1 MAEIK
6 FHKAEALPSSLTT
19 AHDGIWF
26 IQEGGTFKPIIV
38 SGGFDFPLNYDDA
51 TGNYTA
57 GDGIDITDD
66 EISVKQA
73 TDLEIGGTKIWK
85 GTQAQY
91 DAIPTKDA
99 DTLYFVEDLGGSS
112 NMAVYELDMDLVIPS
127 AVFDIPMFDTIP
139 AGIDIVGAVNW
150 EITWKESL
158 NELKKLST
166 LANLEDL
173 SIFDNPMGLPNYKCR
188 LRGNQKTGSSITIS
202 KNDSPKLILYYE

>member
-6 FHKAEALPSSLTT
+6 FHKAEELPSPLNST
-19 AHDGIWF
+19 HDGVWF
-26 IQEGGTFKPIIV
+26 IQEGRTFKTFIV
-38 SGGFDFPLNYDDA
+38 SDAFAFPLNYDDA
-51 TGNYTA
+51 TGSYVA

-66 EISVKQA
+66 EISLKKA

-91 DAIPTKDA
+91 DAIPTKDV

-112 NMAVYELDMDLVIPS
+112 NMAVYDIDIDLVIPS
-127 AVFDIPMFDTIP
+127 SVFDIAMFDNIP
-139 AGIDIVGAVNW
+139 AGINISGAVNW

-158 NELKKLST
+158 NELKKLSS
-166 LANLEDL
+166 LANLENL
-173 SIFDNPMGLPNYKCR
+173 YIFDNPTGLPTAKCR